1 MTQVAGHLDF
11 YGCLG
16 AKGGAIYINEGHMI
30 LQGGSQDRV
39 EKTGCESSVF
49 LFYSLGGGEAVF
61 SSGPNKPENTNLLI
75 TSWEADEAYIYIM
88 NFDLQN

>member
-30 LQGGSQDRV
+30 LQGGSQDRDG
-39 EKTGCESSVF
+39 KNG
-49 LFYSLGGGEAVF
+49 L
-61 SSGPNKPENTNLLI
+61 
-75 TSWEADEAYIYIM
+75 
-88 NFDLQN
+88 